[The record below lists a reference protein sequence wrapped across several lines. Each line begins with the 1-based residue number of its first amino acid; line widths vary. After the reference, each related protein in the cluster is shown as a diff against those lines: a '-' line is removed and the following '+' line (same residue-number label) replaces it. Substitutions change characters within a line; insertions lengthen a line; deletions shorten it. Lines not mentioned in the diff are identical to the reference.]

1 MSNHEMASADM
12 SSDKALDAQPQVPV
26 TRRAT
31 PALAGRLRLRQLLL
45 LSTVA
50 EVGNL
55 RRAAAMLQMTQPA
68 ATRLLQELEHR
79 LGGPLF
85 ERSSRGMTLTP
96 EGHVALARARRALHD
111 VDAIA
116 DDLVQHRLG
125 HGLRVRIGV
134 PASIAGV
141 LLPRALSR
149 FKQSSPTT
157 TVEIVEGAQDALM
170 QSLRAGGL
178 DLVLGRA
185 LVEAHAGYVH
195 PELLLEERFSI
206 VTGIAVEGRRP
217 RFTLRQLVDEP
228 WILPPRG
235 VPVRMGI
242 DTAFLAAAGRLPMD
256 VIECASLLVI
266 QQMLLSERRFA
277 MMPEHVAAHYARRG
291 LVARVSCALPD
302 IRGPLSLFTLHD
314 AALLPAA
321 RLLQE
326 ALRAVAG
333 ELSAEGQGALQGP
346 APAR

>member
-1 MSNHEMASADM
+1 MASDDM
-12 SSDKALDAQPQVPV
+12 TSDNVPATDAVVPV
-26 TRRAT
+26 SRRAV

-45 LSTVA
+45 LRTVA

-55 RRAAAMLQMTQPA
+55 RRAAALLQMTQPA

-79 LGGPLF
+79 LGGALF
-85 ERSSRGMTLTP
+85 ERSSRGMTLTA
-96 EGHVALARARRALHD
+96 EGQVALARAMRALHD

-116 DDLVQHRLG
+116 DDLAQHRLG

-149 FKQSSPTT
+149 FKQCSPTT

-170 QSLRAGGL
+170 QALRAGAL

-185 LVEAHAGYVH
+185 LVEAHAGYVQ
-195 PELLLEERFSI
+195 PELLLEERFTI
-206 VTGIAVEGRRP
+206 VTGIAVDGRRP
-217 RFTLRQLVDEP
+217 RFSLRQLVDEP

-291 LVARVSCALPD
+291 LVARVSCAMPD

-321 RLLQE
+321 KLLQE
-326 ALRAVAG
+326 SLRAVAG
-333 ELSAEGQGALQGP
+333 ELSREGQGGAQAAALV
-346 APAR
+346 R

>member
-1 MSNHEMASADM
+1 MT
-12 SSDKALDAQPQVPV
+12 SDNVQTDDAAFPV
-26 TRRAT
+26 SRRT
-31 PALAGRLRLRQLLL
+31 VPALAGRLRLRQLLL
-45 LSTVA
+45 LRTVA

-79 LGGPLF
+79 LGGALF
-85 ERSSRGMTLTP
+85 DRSSRGMTLTA
-96 EGHVALARARRALHD
+96 EGQLALARAMRALHD

-116 DDLVQHRLG
+116 DDLAQHRLG
-125 HGLRVRIGV
+125 HGLRVRVGV

-157 TVEIVEGAQDALM
+157 TVEIVEGSQDALM
-170 QSLRAGGL
+170 QALRAGAL

-185 LVEAHAGYVH
+185 LVEAHAGYVQ
-195 PELLLEERFSI
+195 PELLLEERFTI

-242 DTAFLAAAGRLPMD
+242 NMAFLAAAGRLPMD

-266 QQMLLSERRFA
+266 QQMVLSERRFA
-277 MMPEHVAAHYARRG
+277 MMPEQVAAHYARSG
-291 LVARVSCALPD
+291 LVARVSCTLPD
-302 IRGPLSLFTLHD
+302 IRGPLSLFTLRD

-326 ALRAVAG
+326 SLRIVAID
-333 ELSAEGQGALQGP
+333 LSREGRSVAP
-346 APAR
+346 SSTPAR